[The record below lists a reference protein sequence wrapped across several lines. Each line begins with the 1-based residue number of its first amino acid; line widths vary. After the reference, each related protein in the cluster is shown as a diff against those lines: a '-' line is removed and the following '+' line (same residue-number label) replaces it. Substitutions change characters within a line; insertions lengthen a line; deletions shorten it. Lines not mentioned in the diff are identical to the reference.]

1 MTLSGKGPFTV
12 LAPTNAAFKKVPKAT
27 LDAIAADKT
36 LLKKVLTYHVIS
48 GKVPASEVVKLNG
61 KKVKTVEGEKIAIT
75 VTNGKVF
82 INKTAQVTKTD
93 IPASNGVIHAINN
106 VLVPPTVLTALSN

>member
-1 MTLSGKGPFTV
+1 M
-12 LAPTNAAFKKVPKAT
+12 
-27 LDAIAADKT
+27 
-36 LLKKVLTYHVIS
+36 IS

-75 VTNGKVF
+75 VSNGKVF

-106 VLVPPTVLTALSN
+106 VLVPPTVLAALSN